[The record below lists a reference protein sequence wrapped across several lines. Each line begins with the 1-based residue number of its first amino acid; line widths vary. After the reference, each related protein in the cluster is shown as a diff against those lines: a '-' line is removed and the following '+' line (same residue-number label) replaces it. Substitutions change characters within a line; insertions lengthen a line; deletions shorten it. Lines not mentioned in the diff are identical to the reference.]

1 MSQGLLLGLAGT
13 ATLLVLVPAL
23 VLLRVLQRQQRL
35 KFRVQLSRGLAQPRE
50 PGSPREAIGQAW
62 TRLIRRLGQ
71 LILRTG
77 LLSARTRSELQQ
89 TLASAGLR
97 GANGLELFV
106 GGKIALMMGL
116 PVLTW
121 LAVRGTSIPSFFAMS
136 LTIAAGLT
144 GMLLPDFI
152 VKHQRKRYIQRVE
165 QGLPD
170 ALDLLVICAQA
181 GLGLTAAIVRV
192 AEEMQQGNADIGRE
206 LALTAHEMQIMT
218 DSRAALMQLG
228 SRTGI
233 DGLVR
238 LSKTLSQTVQYG
250 TPLSHSMR
258 LLSSELRKET
268 LTRFEAR
275 AARLG
280 ALLTVPMIIFILP
293 CVFLVVGGPAFVQVM
308 GMGK

>member
-1 MSQGLLLGLAGT
+1 LLLGLAGT

-23 VLLRVLQRQQRL
+23 VLLRVLQRQERL

-50 PGSPREAIGQAW
+50 PGSPREAMSQAW
-62 TRLIRRLGQ
+62 TRLIRGLGQ

-116 PVLTW
+116 PLLTW
-121 LAVRGTSIPSFFAMS
+121 LAVRGTSFPSFFAMT
-136 LTIAAGLT
+136 LTIVAGLT